1 MRSGDY
7 EWTLKSGFQPK
18 KDAPSLVVSKGKE
31 EKVFDATVAETE
43 YDQASLES
51 LEGQY
56 DLDTLNNDI
65 ADLKETPD
73 TDMYK
78 SLLKSIRSST
88 KETSGSVDVKVTVM
102 GDDTA
107 NIVVSKNNRVLTE
120 RKVKYTQASN

>member
-1 MRSGDY
+1 MAL
-7 EWTLKSGFQPK
+7 EWR
-18 KDAPSLVVSKGKE
+18 
-31 EKVFDATVAETE
+31 
-43 YDQASLES
+43 
-51 LEGQY
+51 Y